1 MTIFTPSFIV
11 PDHLKEGEFFK
22 GIVRFISI
30 GPFNSKY
37 SIVQNDAVIKVN
49 NSAHIR
55 CVLNI
60 FGIYPKVTELPYSF
74 EIIAPSA
81 AVQVVRGNIPDSY
94 IQWLSTFEY
103 LEKQAK
109 YIGEI

>member
-1 MTIFTPSFIV
+1 MEV

-37 SIVQNDAVIKVN
+37 SIVENGTVIKVK
-49 NSAHIR
+49 NSTHVR
-55 CVLNI
+55 CVLNS
-60 FGIYPKVTELPYSF
+60 FGIYPKVSELPDSF

-81 AVQVVRGNIPDSY
+81 AVQVVRGSIPDSY

-103 LEKQAK
+103 LEKHAK
-109 YIGEI
+109 FIGEI